1 MDKRG
6 SINRPPVL
14 DESNYDYWKARMVA
28 FLKSMDQK
36 AWRAIIT
43 GWNHPIITAADGS
56 TSLKGVAYWS
66 PEEETEASGNSK
78 ALNAIFN
85 GVDENMF
92 KLINTCT
99 EAKQAWEILQ
109 TAHEGTFKVRMSK
122 LQLLATKFENL
133 RMEDEETISEF
144 NTRIRD
150 IANSTFAL
158 GEKIPED
165 KLARKILRSLPKRSN
180 MKVTAIEESQDL
192 STMKVDEL
200 IGSLQTFEMSL
211 DDKPEKKMKNLAFKS
226 EESQT
231 DDELSKALA
240 YLTKNFNKSLS
251 QLQARYKPNVPDKRS
266 NIKSQG
272 KSKEEDT
279 SEQNKEVRCFECEGK
294 GHIRPECPNFL
305 RKQKKGMAATLSD
318 SEEEK
323 EEETPNKAFTGT
335 FDTSSSTSNED
346 LLQEELDN
354 LTIKWEQ
361 SCELIRSQEEEMKKL
376 AHEKKAL
383 EVSTASLRE
392 QATLLAQEKEA
403 SEASTAML
411 KEQVTLSNSK
421 LTEMTKSVRM
431 LNKGTDMLEEVL
443 ELGRNPSDKKGLGYD
458 NYSNAPE
465 KKIPPKINSQDQMS
479 NHMSQHPSQH
489 KHKKTE
495 SKPQQPARQKKQV
508 TKTHHLTQKRFEQRT
523 QPPTQQKKHIPD
535 HMSQHHVQHVSPQY
549 KEYKGPLKRCKHCGK
564 TGHLISECFYLH
576 GYPQKPKSPRQN
588 KRKILPPRMK
598 YKEVLTK
605 VWKPTPPQQVHTSP
619 RISPSK
625 NWYFDSGCSKH
636 MTGDKRYLRELKSHL
651 KGSVTFGDGVKG
663 RVIGIGKLAGP
674 NTPCLDD
681 VLLVEGLTTNLIS
694 ISQLCEQGLKV
705 HFNNHECTIANDQE
719 VVMKGRKSSDKCYTW
734 TPQDNGPEIACLSA
748 KEEFDKMS
756 HQMSQ
761 HLYNEQEAEEIWVG
775 SIKVT
780 LGIHTPKNV

>member
-1 MDKRG
+1 
-6 SINRPPVL
+6 
-14 DESNYDYWKARMVA
+14 MVA

-43 GWNHPIITAADGS
+43 GWNHPIITAADGC
-56 TSLKGVAYWS
+56 TSLKGVADWS
-66 PEEETEASGNSK
+66 PEEETEANGNSK

-109 TAHEGTFKVRMSK
+109 TTHEGTSKVRMSK

-150 IANSTFAL
+150 VANSTFTL
-158 GEKIPED
+158 GEKIPEE
-165 KLARKILRSLPKRSN
+165 KLARKILRSLPKRFN

-231 DDELSKALA
+231 DDELSEALA
-240 YLTKNFNKSLS
+240 YLIKNFNKSLS
-251 QLQARYKPNVPDKRS
+251 RLQARYKPNVPDKRS
-266 NIKSQG
+266 NIKTQG
-272 KSKEEDT
+272 KTKEENT
-279 SEQNKEVRCFECEGK
+279 SKQNKEVRCFECEGF

-323 EEETPNKAFTGT
+323 EAEPTNKAFAGT
-335 FDTSSSTSNED
+335 FETSSSISNED
-346 LLQEELDN
+346 LLQEELDERYNN
-354 LTIKWEQ
+354 LTVKWEQ
-361 SCELIRSQEEEMKKL
+361 SCELIRRQDKEM
-376 AHEKKAL
+376 EK
-383 EVSTASLRE
+383 VT
-392 QATLLAQEKEA
+392 QEKEA
-403 SEASTAML
+403 LKTSTAELRKQVTLLSQEKEALEASTVVL

-443 ELGRNPSDKKGLGYD
+443 ELGRNPSDKKGVGYD

-479 NHMSQHPSQH
+479 NHMTQHPSQH

-508 TKTHHLTQKRFEQRT
+508 TKTHHLTQHKQKGFEQRT
-523 QPPTQQKKHIPD
+523 QPPAQQKKHTPD

-576 GYPQKPKSPRQN
+576 GYLQKPKSPSQN
-588 KRKILPPRMK
+588 KRKILPPRVK
-598 YKEVLTK
+598 HKEDLTK
-605 VWKPTPPQQVHTSP
+605 VWKPTPPQKAHTP
-619 RISPSK
+619 LEISPSK
-625 NWYFDSGCSKH
+625 SWYFDSGCSKH
-636 MTGDKRYLRELKSHL
+636 MTGDEKYLKELRSHL

-663 RVIGIGKLAGP
+663 RVIGIGKLASA

-681 VLLVEGLTTNLIS
+681 VLLVEGLTANLIS
-694 ISQLCEQGLKV
+694 ISQLCE
-705 HFNNHECTIANDQE
+705 
-719 VVMKGRKSSDKCYTW
+719 
-734 TPQDNGPEIACLSA
+734 
-748 KEEFDKMS
+748 
-756 HQMSQ
+756 
-761 HLYNEQEAEEIWVG
+761 
-775 SIKVT
+775 
-780 LGIHTPKNV
+780 

>member
-1 MDKRG
+1 
-6 SINRPPVL
+6 
-14 DESNYDYWKARMVA
+14 
-28 FLKSMDQK
+28 
-36 AWRAIIT
+36 
-43 GWNHPIITAADGS
+43 
-56 TSLKGVAYWS
+56 
-66 PEEETEASGNSK
+66 
-78 ALNAIFN
+78 
-85 GVDENMF
+85 MF

-109 TAHEGTFKVRMSK
+109 TAHEGTSKVRMSK

-158 GEKIPED
+158 GEKIPEE
-165 KLARKILRSLPKRSN
+165 KLARKILRSLPKRFN

-231 DDELSKALA
+231 DDELSEALA

-272 KSKEEDT
+272 KSKEENT
-279 SEQNKEVRCFECEGK
+279 SEQNKEVRCFECEGF

-323 EEETPNKAFTGT
+323 EEEPTTKAFAGT
-335 FDTSSSTSNED
+335 FETSSSISNED
-346 LLQEELDN
+346 LLQEELDERYNN

-361 SCELIRSQEEEMKKL
+361 SCELIRRQDKEMEKL

-383 EVSTASLRE
+383 EASTADLKE
-392 QATLLAQEKEA
+392 QVTLLAQEKEA
-403 SEASTAML
+403 STAELRKQVTLLSQEKEALEASTAVM

-508 TKTHHLTQKRFEQRT
+508 TKTHHLTQHKQKRFEQRT
-523 QPPTQQKKHIPD
+523 QPPAQQKKHMPD

-576 GYPQKPKSPRQN
+576 GYPQKPKSPSQN

-605 VWKPTPPQQVHTSP
+605 VWKPTPPQQAHTSR

-625 NWYFDSGCSKH
+625 NWYFDSGDRHWK

-681 VLLVEGLTTNLIS
+681 VLLVEGHTANLIS

-719 VVMKGRKSSDKCYTW
+719 VVMKGTKSSDKCYTW
-734 TPQDNGPEIACLSA
+734 TPQNNGPEIACLPA
-748 KEEFDKMS
+748 KEDIDKMS

-761 HLYNEQEAEEIWVG
+761 HLYNGQEAEEILVR
-775 SIKVT
+775 SVRVP
-780 LGIHTPKNV
+780 LGIHTLKNVS